1 MSLKVEKLI
10 SKLRCHINDNGNLP
24 VGVVVKVNG
33 IETILEIKDIS
44 CDFTKKNI
52 FIETEELRFN
62 ESKNVLQNSL
72 QQPTILDS
80 NDIISS
86 FSEPQN
92 DSTSSLS
99 ETELDYSIDEPKIGA
114 GSIMRGYVREKMRSY
129 GYNNY

>member
-1 MSLKVEKLI
+1 MSLKVEELI

-62 ESKNVLQNSL
+62 DSEKVLQNSL
-72 QQPTILDS
+72 QQPSILDT
-80 NDIISS
+80 
-86 FSEPQN
+86 N

-99 ETELDYSIDEPKIGA
+99 LSEPELDYSIDEPKIGA
-114 GSIMRGYVREKMRSY
+114 GSIMRGYAREKMRSY